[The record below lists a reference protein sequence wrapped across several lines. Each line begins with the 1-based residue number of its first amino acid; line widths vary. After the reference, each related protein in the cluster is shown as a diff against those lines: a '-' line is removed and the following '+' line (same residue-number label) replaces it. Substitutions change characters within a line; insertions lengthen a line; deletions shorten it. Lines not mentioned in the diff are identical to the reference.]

1 MCGVSAD
8 RRRSCAK
15 GGQAKQ
21 MTGAKAVAAVRAAAA
36 AAWLFAA
43 RCVPSKVTWRETNG
57 EILRCAAATVH
68 HSLKENARDYA
79 GTKLDRIVL
88 RCMPRAAAPVQPSES
103 VDNNTPK
110 LKLLGQTNF
119 SDASASIVDVFL

>member
-1 MCGVSAD
+1 MCGVWAD

-15 GGQAKQ
+15 GGRAKQ
-21 MTGAKAVAAVRAAAA
+21 RSRRTGAKAVAAVRAGAA

-43 RCVPSKVTWRETNG
+43 WCVPSKVTWRETNG
-57 EILRCAAATVH
+57 EILRCAAATIHTRVH

-88 RCMPRAAAPVQPSES
+88 RCIPRAAAPVQPSES
-103 VDNNTPK
+103 AVDTTP
-110 LKLLGQTNF
+110 LN
-119 SDASASIVDVFL
+119 